1 MCGKQMNSR
10 LCTEVSELQAQ
21 LVVEEATGLDFDDF
35 LCLDQLLY
43 GRPLQNEE
51 GVIVPED
58 ALVYC
63 DADIDVFL
71 ASNF

>member
-35 LCLDQLLY
+35 LSLD
-43 GRPLQNEE
+43 
-51 GVIVPED
+51 
-58 ALVYC
+58 
-63 DADIDVFL
+63 
-71 ASNF
+71 